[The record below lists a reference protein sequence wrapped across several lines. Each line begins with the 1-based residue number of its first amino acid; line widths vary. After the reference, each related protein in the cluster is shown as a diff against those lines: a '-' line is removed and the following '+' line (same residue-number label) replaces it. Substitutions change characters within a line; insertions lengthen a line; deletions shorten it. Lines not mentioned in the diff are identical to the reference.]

1 MERIEPALVP
11 EWLRCSGSVT
21 GGGSTAHHFASSSDV
36 SSSTLS
42 VRNKAFRSINDK
54 DSPRS
59 SFLDRSGSSNSRR
72 SSSSNGSSKHPYS
85 SFTRSHR
92 DKTRDREK
100 ERPEIKD
107 LWDPDPLASILG
119 SRVENTLRRSQ
130 SMVSRKPGEALP
142 RRVTALQNG
151 GGSNRSTDNGVLS
164 GSSTVRGVQK
174 VAFEKDFPSLGA
186 EEKQVVSDVG
196 RVTSP
201 VFSTAVQSLPI
212 GNSGLI
218 GGEGWT
224 SALVE
229 VPALTG
235 NSITGTISCQQSS
248 VASPASGVSS
258 SMGGLNMAETLSQ
271 APLRVRTSAQLPDKT
286 QRLEELAIKQSRQ
299 LIPMRPSTPKPL
311 VVNSSDKLKQQPK
324 TTVRTNETIVAAKIG
339 QQQAFQ
345 SQPNQSLRA
354 GQSKS
359 DVPKTSHGGKFLV
372 LKPVWENGVTS
383 TAKDGS
389 SIARVANSQV
399 PVAPA
404 APAPPLLNPNH
415 ATIDRKTTNFNLK
428 SIAEKKASLAQAQSR
443 NDFFNLMRKKNS
455 LNASGSTP
463 DSGPTTENSGV
474 IKEAGSSPE
483 SPLVITENGNKIT
496 DNGDSLVGHGFMNNV
511 EKSSCL
517 DEAVYPDEEEA
528 AFLRSLGWEES
539 SGEDEGLTEE
549 EINAFYQEYM
559 KLMPS
564 LKICRG
570 VQLKTAVLSESY
582 GSK

>member
-42 VRNKAFRSINDK
+42 VRNKAFRTINDK

-142 RRVTALQNG
+142 RRVTELQNG
-151 GGSNRSTDNGVLS
+151 GGSNRSSDNGVLS

-229 VPALTG
+229 VPALSG

-311 VVNSSDKLKQQPK
+311 VNSSDKLKQQPK

-359 DVPKTSHGGKFLV
+359 DLPKTSHGGKFLV
-372 LKPVWENGVTS
+372 LKPVWENGVTY

-474 IKEAGSSPE
+474 TKEAGSSPE